1 MKKNGRLYQLVLLM
15 LVLLLTAT
23 GSDCPA
29 AGGKGK
35 ISWND
40 SGIHWYDYEEGLA
53 KAKRENKPAILILY
67 SHSCSTCRNYSRR
80 VLHQPSIAD
89 AAAAFVMIRVNTAE
103 RRKLANAYRF
113 DGGYVPKT
121 FALYPDGRIM
131 QQLHPPKKYRYFIGL
146 NPQNLLGLMR
156 NAQAQMQR

>member
-1 MKKNGRLYQLVLLM
+1 MKNIGKRNIVVLAICILF
-15 LVLLLTAT
+15 LTAA

-40 SGIHWYDYEEGLA
+40 SGIHWYGYEEGLA
-53 KAKRENKPAILILY
+53 TAKRENKPAILILY
-67 SHSCSTCRNYSRR
+67 SHTCSMCRKYGR
-80 VLHQPSIAD
+80 VLNLQSVAD
-89 AAAAFVMIRVNTAE
+89 AASAFVMIRVNTAE
-103 RRKLANAYRF
+103 RPKLAHAYRF

-131 QQLHPPKKYRYFIGL
+131 QQLHPPKRYRYFVGL
-146 NPQNLLGLMR
+146 NPENLLVLMR
-156 NAQAQMQR
+156 KAQAQMQR